1 MELNE
6 LYTDIITEYA
16 ADKKHWHP
24 LEKADVTMRGVNP
37 SCGDEISLQLEI
49 EGSTIR
55 QVGLTGSG
63 CAISS
68 ASASV
73 LADMM
78 EGMGLEEVKRLVQL
92 FLRMIRGEAG
102 NEEELE
108 ELQDA
113 VAFRGIS
120 KMPARTKCAVLAWH
134 TLEEAIKQW
143 QTGQGNDPAV

>member
-16 ADKKHWHP
+16 ADKGHWHP
-24 LEKADVTMRGVNP
+24 LENADVTLRGVNP
-37 SCGDEISLQLEI
+37 SCGDEISLQLQI
-49 EGSTIR
+49 KDGVIK

-73 LADMM
+73 LAEMM
-78 EGMGLEEVKRLVQL
+78 EGTELEEAKRLVQL
-92 FLRMIRGEAG
+92 FLGMIRGEAKP
-102 NEEELE
+102 EEELE
-108 ELQDA
+108 ELEDA

-134 TLEEAIKQW
+134 TLEEAIKKW
-143 QTGQGNDPAV
+143 QAERNE

>member
-16 ADKKHWHP
+16 KDKALWRTLEHP
-24 LEKADVTMRGVNP
+24 DVILRGVNP
-37 SCGDEISLQLEI
+37 SCGDEISLSLEI
-49 EGSTIR
+49 ERGVIKK
-55 QVGLTGSG
+55 VGLSGSG

-78 EGMGLEEVKRLVQL
+78 EGMEAEEAKRLARL
-92 FLRMIRGEAG
+92 FIAMIRGDAQT
-102 NEEELE
+102 EEELE
-108 ELQDA
+108 KLEDA
-113 VAFRGIS
+113 VAFRGLS

-134 TLEEAIKQW
+134 TLEEAVDQW
-143 QTGQGNDPAV
+143 LTKATPDGI

>member
-16 ADKKHWHP
+16 ADKAHWHP
-24 LEKADVTMRGVNP
+24 LEHPDVTLRGVNP
-37 SCGDEISLQLEI
+37 SCGDEISLALEI
-49 EGSTIR
+49 KDGVIQR
-55 QVGLTGSG
+55 VGLTGSG

-78 EGMGLEEVKRLVQL
+78 EGLEAQEAKRLAQL
-92 FLRMIRGEAG
+92 FISMIRGDAQT
-102 NEEELE
+102 EEELE
-108 ELQDA
+108 ELEDA
-113 VAFRGIS
+113 AAFRGLS

-134 TLEEAIKQW
+134 TLEEAVSQW
-143 QTGQGNDPAV
+143 QAERKDAEI

>member
-49 EGSTIR
+49 KDGLIR

-73 LADMM
+73 LAEMM
-78 EGMGLEEVKRLVQL
+78 EGLEVGEARRLAGL
-92 FLRMIRGEAG
+92 FLGMIRGETPSD
-102 NEEELE
+102 EELE
-108 ELQDA
+108 ELEDA

-134 TLEEAIKQW
+134 TLEEAVKQW
-143 QTGQGNDPAV
+143 QSDQGN

>member
-16 ADKKHWHP
+16 ADKAHWHP
-24 LEKADVTMRGVNP
+24 LEHADVTLRGVNP
-37 SCGDEISLQLEI
+37 SCGDEISLALEI
-49 EGSTIR
+49 KDGVIQR
-55 QVGLTGSG
+55 VGLTGSG

-78 EGMGLEEVKRLVQL
+78 EGLEAQEAKRLAQL
-92 FLRMIRGEAG
+92 FISMIRGDAQT
-102 NEEELE
+102 EEELE
-108 ELQDA
+108 ELEDA
-113 VAFRGIS
+113 AAFRGLS

-134 TLEEAIKQW
+134 TLEEAVNQW
-143 QTGQGNDPAV
+143 QAERKDAEI

>member
-16 ADKKHWHP
+16 ADKAHWHP
-24 LEKADVTMRGVNP
+24 LEHADVTLRGVNP
-37 SCGDEISLQLEI
+37 SCGDEISLALEI
-49 EGSTIR
+49 KEGVIQR
-55 QVGLTGSG
+55 VGLTGSG

-78 EGMGLEEVKRLVQL
+78 EGLEAQEAKRLAQL
-92 FLRMIRGEAG
+92 FISMIRGDAQT
-102 NEEELE
+102 EEELE
-108 ELQDA
+108 ELEDA
-113 VAFRGIS
+113 AAFRGLS

-134 TLEEAIKQW
+134 TLEEAVNQW
-143 QTGQGNDPAV
+143 QAERKDAEI

>member
-16 ADKKHWHP
+16 ADKAHWHP
-24 LEKADVTMRGVNP
+24 LEHPDVTLRGVNP
-37 SCGDEISLQLEI
+37 SCGDEISLALEI
-49 EGSTIR
+49 KDGVIQR
-55 QVGLTGSG
+55 VGLTGSG

-78 EGMGLEEVKRLVQL
+78 EGLEAQEAKRLAQL
-92 FLRMIRGEAG
+92 FISMIRGDAQTED
-102 NEEELE
+102 ELE
-108 ELQDA
+108 ELEDA
-113 VAFRGIS
+113 AAFRGLS

-134 TLEEAIKQW
+134 TLE
-143 QTGQGNDPAV
+143 

>member
-16 ADKKHWHP
+16 ADKAHWHP
-24 LEKADVTMRGVNP
+24 LEHADVTLRGVNP
-37 SCGDEISLQLEI
+37 SCGDEISLALEI
-49 EGSTIR
+49 KDGVIQR
-55 QVGLTGSG
+55 VGLTGSG

-78 EGMGLEEVKRLVQL
+78 EGLEAQEAKRLAQL
-92 FLRMIRGEAG
+92 FISMIRGDAQTEK
-102 NEEELE
+102 ELE
-108 ELQDA
+108 ELEDA
-113 VAFRGIS
+113 AAFRGLS

-134 TLEEAIKQW
+134 TLEEAVNQW
-143 QTGQGNDPAV
+143 QAERKDAEI